1 MSNKRFLEV
10 TVKDHLILHGFDKN
24 HKEILEQV
32 KVEKWSKKLVA
43 KDRIQSIGEKYVL
56 MSYAFERFIYWE
68 YKEDYETLKS
78 RLD

>member
-1 MSNKRFLEV
+1 MNNKFFLEV
-10 TVKDHLILHGFDKN
+10 TVKDHLILHGFDEN
-24 HKEILEQV
+24 DKEVLEEF
-32 KVEKWSKKLVA
+32 KFDKWSKKLIA
-43 KDRIQSIGEKYVL
+43 RERIQSISEKYIL